1 MSQGAVE
8 EKDTRV
14 DLQIPPRA
22 RSCLRVRSFG
32 LTDRGRVRP
41 SNEDQFLIGELTR
54 VLTVHQTSVPP
65 AEVQTSDHPACI
77 LAVADGMGGHKAGE
91 IASGLTLAT
100 IEQFL
105 LNTLRRFTNLLS
117 TEEPNA
123 LKELQTALL
132 HANNRIL
139 EEAALHPEWRGMG
152 TTLTLAFAVD
162 WKLFVVHAGDSRCY
176 LFSQGKL
183 HQLTRDHTIVAELV
197 RLGAIPPEAAP
208 RHPYRHVVTNAVG
221 GKQTG
226 VQAEVHKL
234 DLEPEDV
241 VLLCSDGLTEMV
253 GDDRIA
259 AVLGEEADP
268 RRAAQRLVDEANEQ
282 GGVDNITVIVARFER
297 APAGHRGPT
306 DGVRQ
311 PEWAL

>member
-8 EKDTRV
+8 EDTQV
-14 DLQIPPRA
+14 DFRNPLRTS
-22 RSCLRVRSFG
+22 SCLRVRSFG
-32 LTDRGRVRP
+32 LTDRGRVHP

-65 AEVQTSDHPACI
+65 SEVQTSDHPGYI

-91 IASGLTLAT
+91 IASGLTLAA

-105 LNTLRRFTNLLS
+105 LNTLRRFTNLQS
-117 TEEPNA
+117 TEEPSA

-132 HANNRIL
+132 HANGRIF
-139 EEAALHPEWRGMG
+139 EETALHPEWRGMG
-152 TTLTLAFAVD
+152 TTLTLALAVD

-183 HQLTRDHTIVAELV
+183 HQLTQDHTIVAELV

-208 RHPYRHVVTNAVG
+208 RHPYRHIVTNVVG

-259 AVLGEEADP
+259 TVLGEEADP
-268 RRAAQRLVDEANEQ
+268 RRAAQRLVGEANEQ

-297 APAGHRGPT
+297 APAGNHGPA
-306 DGVRQ
+306 DGSRQ
-311 PEWAL
+311 PE